1 MPATAAPPG
10 RETEG
15 TLAYYKDLREHIA
28 ALDERGLLVRIKR
41 PIDKDT
47 ELMPLVRWQFRGL
60 DPADRKAFIFE
71 NVTDAKGRRYDSP
84 VVVGVLA
91 GSRAIYALGMGC
103 GPNDIV
109 DTWTRAQ
116 RNPILPRIIRD
127 APVQEEV
134 HLSQDLDAPGMGF
147 EEFPVPVSTP
157 GYDNAPYFTAACWV
171 TKDPETGEYN
181 VGNYRGQVKSR
192 TRSGC
197 FTHPTQH
204 IGMHWK
210 KAREMGVP
218 LEAALVIG
226 VSPNI
231 AYASITKVPYGVD
244 EFAVAG
250 GLAGEP
256 VELVQ
261 AKTVDLLVPA
271 QAEIVYEG
279 HVSTTH
285 LEPEAPFGEY
295 TGYMGHRTMSPFFDL
310 TAVTHRKNAIFQALL
325 SQHTPSE
332 ASTMSHVA
340 REVVFYKFLR
350 YDCNIPSVLE
360 VAFQETGGNWQYVV
374 IRMNKQNPAQP
385 WQALNAAAAYDP
397 TTGKVIV
404 VVDEDIDPHD
414 PDNVNWAMSYRMQP
428 HRDVRITGGKASM
441 LDHSLFPP
449 GHSADLN
456 EIYGASAI
464 LIDAT
469 RKWAYPPVSLPRQEY
484 MERAKQIWEEEG
496 LPTLTPKSPWHG
508 YDLGYWPAEEAYEAD
523 LAVRGDHYVTG
534 EKARQQR
541 VAIEDA
547 NKAGGWE

>member
-1 MPATAAPPG
+1 M
-10 RETEG
+10 
-15 TLAYYKDLREHIA
+15 AYYKDLREHIA
-28 ALDERGLLVRIKR
+28 ALEERGLLFRIRR
-41 PIDKDT
+41 PVNKDT

-60 DPADRKAFIFE
+60 EPAERKAFLFE
-71 NVTDAKGRRYDSP
+71 QVTDSKGRAYAAS

-91 GSRAIYALGMGC
+91 GSRAIYALGMQC
-103 GPNDIV
+103 APDQIV
-109 DTWTRAQ
+109 EKWTHAQ
-116 RNPILPRIIRD
+116 RNPIPPRVVCA
-127 APVQEEV
+127 APAQDEV
-134 HLSQDLDAPGMGF
+134 HQGAALEAEGGGF
-147 EEFPVPVSTP
+147 EAFPVPVSTP

-171 TKDPETGEYN
+171 TRDPETGEYN

-204 IGMHWK
+204 IGIHWK
-210 KAREMGVP
+210 KARALGVP

-226 VSPNI
+226 VPPNI

-271 QAEIVYEG
+271 HAEIVFEG
-279 HVSTTH
+279 RVSTTH
-285 LEPEAPFGEY
+285 LEPEAPFGEFS
-295 TGYMGHRTMSPFFDL
+295 GYMGERTMSPFFEL
-310 TAVTHRKNAIFQALL
+310 SAVTHRRDPLFQALL

-374 IRMNKQNPAQP
+374 IRMKKQNPAQP

-397 TTGKVIV
+397 TTGKIIV

-428 HRDVRITGGKASM
+428 HRDVRITGGKAAM

-449 GHSADLN
+449 GQSADL
-456 EIYGASAI
+456 ESVYGASAI

-469 RKWAYPPVSLPRQEY
+469 RKWDYPPVSLPRQEY
-484 MERAKQIWEEEG
+484 MERARALWEAEG
-496 LPTLTPKSPWHG
+496 LPPLRAKTPWFG
-508 YDLGYWPAEEAYEAD
+508 YDLGYWPAELAAEAD
-523 LAVRGDHYVTG
+523 LAVRGDYYVTG

-547 NKAGGWE
+547 RHAGGWE